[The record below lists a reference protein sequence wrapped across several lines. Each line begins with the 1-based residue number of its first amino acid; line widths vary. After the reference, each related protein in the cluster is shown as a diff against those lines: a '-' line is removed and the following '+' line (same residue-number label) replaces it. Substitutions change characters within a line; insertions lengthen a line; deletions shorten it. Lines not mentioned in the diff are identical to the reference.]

1 MCQNFREETISDI
14 DENED
19 VETEVTHSL
28 ININKTFQAVEIVC
42 RFLLEQ

>member
-1 MCQNFREETISDI
+1 MRQNFREETISDI

-19 VETEVTHSL
+19 AETEVTHSL
-28 ININKTFQAVEIVC
+28 ININKTFEIVC